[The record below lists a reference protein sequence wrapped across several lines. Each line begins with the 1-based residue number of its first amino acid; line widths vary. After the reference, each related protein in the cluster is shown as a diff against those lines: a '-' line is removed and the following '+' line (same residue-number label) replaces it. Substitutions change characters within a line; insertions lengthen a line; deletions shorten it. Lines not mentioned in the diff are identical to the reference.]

1 MGGRYLRR
9 RYVEGRQSSS
19 ASDNKNSQSI
29 FFNGHLG
36 AHVGFYDL
44 AGKPLPH
51 NSFFHLKL
59 MSAAISNNCFSKSQ
73 WKTVKTRENSIVVD
87 R

>member
-1 MGGRYLRR
+1 MGGRYLCR

-44 AGKPLPH
+44 AGKHDLDETH
-51 NSFFHLKL
+51 AERDFCLTTVFF
-59 MSAAISNNCFSKSQ
+59 
-73 WKTVKTRENSIVVD
+73 T
-87 R
+87 